1 MPRILALL
9 CKQEYALSNPR
20 NKANKTI
27 KMSIA
32 RIEHRK
38 SKSIHK
44 KIYKIQQNKENC
56 NDRMRIYIVS
66 TVRIHKQKYNIPP
79 ESRTCIAYKMKKL

>member
-1 MPRILALL
+1 M
-9 CKQEYALSNPR
+9 EYALSNPR

-27 KMSIA
+27 KISTA

-38 SKSIHK
+38 YKSICKEKH
-44 KIYKIQQNKENC
+44 KIQSRNKENC

-66 TVRIHKQKYNIPP
+66 TLRIHKQKHNIPP
-79 ESRTCIAYKMKKL
+79 ESRMCIAYKMKKL